1 MTFERGDRG
10 GRFDRDD
17 RDDRGDRR
25 GDRDGG
31 RGRRRRRCDICNSK
45 PLVVDHKDIGSL
57 KRFLNE
63 HGQIEGRRKIGC
75 SAKCQ
80 RAITTAIKRARHM
93 ALLPYTAE
101 HIRLSGVTVGRP
113 PPTRR

>member
-1 MTFERGDRG
+1 MTFDREDRGDRG
-10 GRFDRDD
+10 DRGD
-17 RDDRGDRR
+17 RDDRGGERR
-25 GDRDGG
+25 GG
-31 RGRRRRRCDICNSK
+31 RRRCDICNSK
-45 PLVVDHKDIGSL
+45 PLVVDYKEITAL

-93 ALLPYTAE
+93 ALLPYTSE
-101 HIRLSGVTVGRP
+101 HIRLSGMNVGRP
-113 PPTRR
+113 APARR